1 VYQRDA
7 EPANGLR
14 PTIGWAPDEI
24 VQDDAGFFVPPDAA
38 PGAYRLIVVVYNPVT
53 GEELKIPMDT
63 TLLTITSLTIS
74 PRSNAP

>member
-38 PGAYRLIVVVYNPVT
+38 PGAYRLIVVVYNPVN
-53 GEELKIPMDT
+53 GEELSAPPGGASVSVATMN
-63 TLLTITSLTIS
+63 LA
-74 PRSNAP
+74 PRTAQ